1 MVLNYGS
8 DPMAYQQFYQG
19 FLSANANRQHYA
31 CHSHYFWPDCTREAM
46 LQYWDDSAKYV
57 DNKWA
62 YFFDT
67 LVPELQQRIS
77 TLLNSQAPQQIV
89 FAPNTHEL
97 VFRIFSCFDP
107 KKVITVVSTDS
118 EFHSFQR
125 QASRLQEEGMINL
138 ITVPTQPF
146 ESFNAR
152 FKSAIAT
159 HNPDLV
165 FFSHV
170 FFNSGYVVQDIN
182 DIVTSV
188 TNDNTVIAIDGYH
201 GFMAK
206 PVDIGGIADRVF
218 YLAGGYKYA
227 QAGEGAC
234 FAHVP
239 VGCELRP
246 TYTGWFAEF
255 GALDKPRQQAG
266 REVVQYSIDGMRF
279 AGATMDFTAL
289 YRLRAVLRLFEEHGL
304 TVEVIN
310 HHVMQLQDYFLEALF
325 NLKHSPLTPAQ
336 LVVKDSSHR
345 GHFLTFELESAHATK
360 ALATALEARNILT
373 DFRGNR
379 LRFGFGLYHTR
390 EYIDL
395 SLLHDL

>member
-1 MVLNYGS
+1 
-8 DPMAYQQFYQG
+8 MAYQQFYKG
-19 FLSANANRQHYA
+19 FLTANANKQHYA
-31 CHSHYFWPDCTREAM
+31 CHSHYFWPDCTRDAM

-57 DNKWA
+57 DHKWT
-62 YFFDT
+62 YFFET

-77 TLLNSQAPQQIV
+77 AILNTQAPQQIV

-97 VFRIFSCFDP
+97 VFRILSCFNP
-107 KKVITVVSTDS
+107 KKVTTVVSTDS

-125 QASRLQEEGMINL
+125 QASRLQEEGTINL

-146 ESFNAR
+146 CSFNER
-152 FKSAIAT
+152 FKNAIAT

-170 FFNSGYVVQDIN
+170 FFNSGYVVQDVN
-182 DIVTSV
+182 DIVNSV
-188 TNDNTVIAIDGYH
+188 TNDKAVIAIDGYH

-206 PVDIGGIADRVF
+206 PLDISGIADRVF

-239 VGCELRP
+239 VGCKLRP

-266 REVVQYSIDGMRF
+266 KEVVQYSIDGMRF

-289 YRLRAVLRLFEEHGL
+289 YRLRAVLRLFEENGL
-304 TVEVIN
+304 TVKAIN
-310 HHVMQLQDYFLEALF
+310 HHVMQLQDYFLETLF
-325 NLKHSPLTPAQ
+325 ELQHSPLTPEQ
-336 LVVKDSSHR
+336 LVVKDPSHR
-345 GHFLTFELESAHATK
+345 GHFLTFELESADATK
-360 ALATALEARNILT
+360 ALAMALEARNILT

-390 EYIDL
+390 DYIDL